1 MILVFF
7 GQPHSGKTTLSN
19 EILNDRF
26 EFSIDGDDL
35 REMFSNKDFSRD
47 GRIKNLNRASDIA
60 TFLNKK
66 GKNVVMSLVYPIKEC
81 RDYLNSLNPNEVNW
95 VFLKYQDERGREK
108 NHVIDFEFPE
118 ANEKYLE
125 LDTSELSISECLE
138 KIKELY
144 GRSK

>member
-7 GQPHSGKTTLSN
+7 GQPHSGKSTLSR
-19 EILNDRF
+19 EFLDSGF

-35 REMFSNKDFSRD
+35 REMFSNKDFSRE

-81 RDYLNSLNPNEVNW
+81 RDYLNSLNTNEVRW
-95 VFLKYQDERGREK
+95 VFLKYNGERGREK
-108 NHVIDFEFPE
+108 NHVSDFELPLSE
-118 ANEKYLE
+118 EGCLE
-125 LDTSELSISECLE
+125 LNTSELSIDECFE
-138 KIKELY
+138 KIREFY
-144 GRSK
+144 GK

>member
-7 GQPHSGKTTLSN
+7 GQPHSGKTTLSR
-19 EILNDRF
+19 EIISDGF

-66 GKNVVMSLVYPIKEC
+66 GKSVVMSLVYPIKEC
-81 RDYLNSLNPNEVNW
+81 RDYLNSLNPDEVNW
-95 VFLKYQDERGREK
+95 IFLKYKGERGREK

-118 ANEKYLE
+118 SNEKHLE
-125 LDTSELSISECLE
+125 LNTSELTISECLE
-138 KIKELY
+138 KIKEFH